1 MDGYKKIIKSQ
12 KLRMQILNALSF
24 VPDKWMIK
32 LQYYI
37 KLKRRLDLKNPKRYT
52 EKLQWLKLN
61 YRNPVMVQ
69 CVDKYL
75 VRDYIRTQGL
85 SRILTELYG
94 VFDSVEEIDFDRL
107 PPQFI
112 AKTTNGSGTN
122 IICRD
127 RAEFDETEAKAK
139 LREYM
144 DRPQI
149 NAGREWAYNGV
160 TKRIVVEEL
169 LIDKENPQGGINDYK
184 FICFDGTIACVVV
197 DVDRYTDHKRNFY
210 SEEWH
215 RIDVES
221 DHPNFDYDIEP
232 PVCYDEMLEIA
243 KKLSN
248 GFPAVRV
255 DLYCVNGK
263 VYFGEMTFYPW
274 SGYVQYTPDSF
285 DYELG
290 KMFVLAKHG
299 D

>member
-12 KLRMQILNALSF
+12 RLRMQILKMLSF

-37 KLKRRLDLKNPKRYT
+37 KLKRCLNLQNPERYT
-52 EKLQWLKLN
+52 EKLQWLKLY

-75 VRDYIRTQGL
+75 VREYIYDQGL
-85 SRILTELYG
+85 AHILTELYG
-94 VFDSVEEIDFDRL
+94 VFDAVEEIDFSQL
-107 PPQFI
+107 PQQFI

-127 RAEFDETEAKAK
+127 QNTFDEKGARAK
-139 LREYM
+139 LQEYL

-160 TKRIVVEEL
+160 QKRIVVEEL
-169 LIDKENPQGGINDYK
+169 LIDKDNPHGGINDYK
-184 FICFDGTIACVVV
+184 FICFDGAVACVVV
-197 DVDRYTDHKRNFY
+197 DVDRYTNHKRNFY
-210 SEEWH
+210 SENWQ
-215 RIDVES
+215 RINVES

-243 KKLSN
+243 KKLSK
-248 GFPAVRV
+248 GFPAVRI
-255 DLYCVNGK
+255 DLYCVNRK

-285 DYELG
+285 DFELG
-290 KMFVLAKHG
+290 KLFVLQRT
-299 D
+299 

>member
-12 KLRMQILNALSF
+12 KLRMQILKVLSF

-37 KLKRRLDLKNPKRYT
+37 KLKRRLNLKNPERYT
-52 EKLQWLKLN
+52 EKLQWLKLY

-75 VRDYIRTQGL
+75 VRKYIHDQGL
-85 SRILTELYG
+85 GHILTKLYG
-94 VFDSVEEIDFDRL
+94 VFDSVEEIDFHQL
-107 PPQFI
+107 PQQFI

-127 RAEFDETEAKAK
+127 RSAFDEKDARAK
-139 LREYM
+139 LQEYL

-160 TKRIVVEEL
+160 QKRIVVEEL
-169 LIDKENPQGGINDYK
+169 LIDKNNPQGGINDYK
-184 FICFDGTIACVVV
+184 FICFNGTVACVVV

-210 SEEWH
+210 NEDWQ

-221 DHPNFDYDIEP
+221 DHPNFDYEIEP
-232 PVCYDEMLEIA
+232 PVCYDEMLSIA
-243 KKLSN
+243 KKLSK

-290 KMFVLAKHG
+290 KAFTQVS
-299 D
+299 